1 CTGWFSSPCAA
12 GTQAAPHPFGAPG
25 YCSSPGASEDSAAT
39 PCTGSRW
46 RAASRVGTLRRERGD
61 VTPRDSCSS
70 LPEPWA
76 RRPQALPRAWRSADT
91 TGLSLRSGP
100 AVDGNADAGA
110 APGISAH
117 CALSVRGAGP
127 VPCVES
133 LLWRSLSDTHVA
145 LPEASLRAPVAS
157 LRFELA
163 HQPGRMCGETA
174 SGPPSRKAAPSRA
187 E

>member
-1 CTGWFSSPCAA
+1 
-12 GTQAAPHPFGAPG
+12 
-25 YCSSPGASEDSAAT
+25 
-39 PCTGSRW
+39 
-46 RAASRVGTLRRERGD
+46 ERGD

-187 E
+187 EEHTEPGRCVPFVLLQLPVHPDTSPYKPVLSGQALKRAYGKA